1 MWILIKSRWGIMTA
15 RSVNMGPLLRA
26 FETLPRRI
34 FLDSCTAQTL
44 RDYDGFIYEG
54 EPLAPEDRIHQV
66 PDGLANVEALRAIF
80 RLTERAQFEWIVSAG
95 SLDEAADKR
104 DAGHLKWLWDIAD
117 YSQFC
122 LDGDGPSA
130 ESKRLA
136 GWIAEPRFG
145 YLSAKDRRLLAD
157 AVALRCEAFLT
168 MERRLPRNAAPLAK
182 ELGIE
187 VLTPIR
193 HWELL
198 RPWATL
204 WL

>member
-1 MWILIKSRWGIMTA
+1 MT
-15 RSVNMGPLLRA
+15 SVEANPLPPVRA

-44 RDYDGFIYEG
+44 RDYAAFIYEG
-54 EPLAPEDRIHQV
+54 EVIDAADRIHRV
-66 PDGLANVEALRAIF
+66 TDGLANLEALRAIF
-80 RLTERAQFEWIVSAG
+80 LLTERAQFEWIVAAA

-104 DAGHLKWLWDIAD
+104 DPGHLQWLWDIAD
-117 YSQFC
+117 HSQIC
-122 LDGDGPSA
+122 LDAAGPSA
-130 ESKRLA
+130 ESEALAERL
-136 GWIAEPRFG
+136 AEPRFG
-145 YLSAKDRRLLAD
+145 YLSDKDRRLLAD

-168 MERRLPRNAAPLAK
+168 MERRLPRNSVHLAR

-193 HWELL
+193 HWEML
-198 RPWATL
+198 RPWAAL